1 MTLQGS
7 SPQKNHQRVSM
18 HGLLQQ
24 YERQVYVLTRYI
36 AATQISGDMED
47 IHQLRVAIKNIRA
60 SLSLFE
66 CCAQGV
72 FKKRQHVTLLAP
84 IYKRAGKIREAQ
96 VNLLMLKGYPETKAF
111 RQFLKKNVDKQSQIL
126 IAELAAFYQPELVE
140 LNKTLKEQVA
150 DIPDRQVS
158 LLTLQFLQD
167 NWNQANQLLQ
177 GERSI
182 EDLHTVRR
190 LLKEIREIV
199 TLLLD
204 TGVSHFNQKAVN
216 EKEPNEVDKKANDRF
231 DHEGSIS
238 EIPKLNSLKKILKPL
253 HGVIGDWHDREVLQ
267 ADVLKYLATH
277 KDKTLK
283 QFIANYRRKTNKL
296 RNKVWGDVQSLF
308 VAE

>member
-7 SPQKNHQRVSM
+7 SPQKNHQKVSM

-24 YERQVYVLTRYI
+24 YERQVDVLTRYI
-36 AATQISGDMED
+36 EATQTSGDMED

-66 CCAQGV
+66 CCSHGG
-72 FKKRQHVTLLAP
+72 FKKRHHVTLLAP
-84 IYKRAGKIREAQ
+84 VYKRAGKIREAQ

-111 RQFLKKNVDKQSQIL
+111 RQFLQKRVDKQSQIL

-140 LNKTLKEQVA
+140 LNKTLTAKVA
-150 DIPDRQVS
+150 DLPERQVS

-167 NWNQANQLLQ
+167 NWNQTNQLLQ

-182 EDLHTVRR
+182 EDLHAVRR

-204 TGVSHFNQKAVN
+204 TGVSHFNEEVVN
-216 EKEPNEVDKKANDRF
+216 EVNNRLNNKLSGQGMIDVM
-231 DHEGSIS
+231 
-238 EIPKLNSLKKILKPL
+238 PKLNSLKKKLKPL

-308 VAE
+308 GD